1 MNHELKKA
9 LFAGSFNPF
18 TLGHKSIVDRALSSI
33 ADKVVIA
40 IGVNYNKPGAQDIE
54 ARLDDIRRIYADNDR
69 ISVISYEGLTTD
81 LATEIGASFL
91 LRGVRSVKDFEYE
104 RDIAEVNRRLTGI
117 ETVLMFTEPELSHV
131 SSSIVRE
138 LKSYGKDV
146 SSYLP

>member
-1 MNHELKKA
+1 MKTA

-18 TLGHKSIVDRALSSI
+18 TLGHKSIVDRALNSI
-33 ADKVVIA
+33 ADEVIIA
-40 IGVNYNKPGAQDIE
+40 VGINYNKPEAQAIE
-54 ARLDDIRRIYADNDR
+54 DRLESIRRIYNNDER
-69 ISVISYEGLTTD
+69 VSVISYEGLTAD
-81 LATEIGASFL
+81 LATKMSASFL

-138 LKSYGKDV
+138 LRSYGKDV

>member
-1 MNHELKKA
+1 MKTA

-18 TLGHKSIVDRALSSI
+18 TLGHKSIVDRALGSI
-33 ADKVVIA
+33 ADEVIIA
-40 IGVNYNKPGAQDIE
+40 VGVNYNKPEAQAIE
-54 ARLDDIRRIYADNDR
+54 DRLESIRRIYNNDER
-69 ISVISYEGLTTD
+69 VSVISYDGLTTD
-81 LATEIGASFL
+81 LAIRMNASFL

-117 ETVLMFTEPELSHV
+117 ETILMFTEPELSHV

-138 LKSYGKDV
+138 LRSYGKDV

>member
-1 MNHELKKA
+1 MKTA

-18 TLGHKSIVDRALSSI
+18 TLGHKSIVDRALGSI
-33 ADKVVIA
+33 ADEVIIA
-40 IGVNYNKPGAQDIE
+40 VGVNYNKPEAQDIE
-54 ARLDDIRRIYADNDR
+54 NRLENIRRIYNNDER
-69 ISVISYEGLTTD
+69 VSVISYEGLTTD
-81 LATEIGASFL
+81 LAIRMDASFL

-117 ETVLMFTEPELSHV
+117 ETVLMFTESELSHV

-138 LKSYGKDV
+138 LRYYGKDV